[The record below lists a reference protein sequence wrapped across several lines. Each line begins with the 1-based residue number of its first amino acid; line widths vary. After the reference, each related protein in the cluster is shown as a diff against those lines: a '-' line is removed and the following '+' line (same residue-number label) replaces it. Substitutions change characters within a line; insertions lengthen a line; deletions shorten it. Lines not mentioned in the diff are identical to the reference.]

1 MRHRSVSMSI
11 CVIAGAVLLSGAACN
26 SGSTAPASDLAAAR
40 ARWARTAPAAYT
52 YTIRRSCECLPES
65 SGPVSVA
72 VRNRVV
78 VSRQYIP
85 SGAAVTA
92 QYADIFPT
100 VEGLFTIIETA
111 IANGTKP
118 LSVAYHPTFGY
129 PTRIALGDPA
139 VDAPLYIVSD
149 FLPGLSP

>member
-1 MRHRSVSMSI
+1 
-11 CVIAGAVLLSGAACN
+11 
-26 SGSTAPASDLAAAR
+26 
-40 ARWARTAPAAYT
+40 
-52 YTIRRSCECLPES
+52 
-65 SGPVSVA
+65 
-72 VRNRVV
+72 VV

-149 FLPGLSP
+149 FVPG